1 MSRVLQQINSPN
13 VSIYQPDLSELSSM
27 KLCLVT
33 RNIPGTGFPAAGG
46 EVSSYYL
53 AKHLADAGHQV
64 FVVTRLPVNQ
74 KPRTTKNGNLIV
86 FYILSDPKIP
96 IKPNVY
102 TGLNWASNIPQLT
115 SIIEH
120 IKPDIVHS
128 YSIDMISRIRIATSD
143 LKIPAVAT
151 INNHFLTCPFLHLDL
166 AGDICIKC
174 TPATLAKCLTRRV
187 PDRFAAAEKIMQLI
201 RKNFARGYNHY
212 TVLSQSHKVIL
223 MQYGFPPSKITVIPN
238 FIDVQEFQVR
248 AKKYA
253 EEIEQN
259 LKLPK
264 TKPIVTY
271 VGYLREQKGVKYLIQ
286 VIPQILREH
295 PDAYFLIVGL
305 GPQRNE
311 LIQLATKTG
320 VAEKTLFVEYIDPE
334 KIPAVYYKSTIIVFP
349 SIWPEPLGRVH
360 LEAFAVE
367 KPIVATNVGG
377 IPEIVQNNVNG
388 LLVPPKDSTR
398 LAEAINTL
406 LADPKTCR
414 IMGVEGRKYIE
425 INNSSQRVLNQFL
438 TIYQQLTQN

>member
-1 MSRVLQQINSPN
+1 
-13 VSIYQPDLSELSSM
+13 M
-27 KLCLVT
+27 KICLIT

-74 KPRTTKNGNLIV
+74 KPRTTKKGNLTV
-86 FYILSDPKIP
+86 FYTLSDPKIP
-96 IKPNVY
+96 IKPSVY

-115 SIIEH
+115 SIIGH
-120 IKPDIVHS
+120 IKPDIIHS
-128 YSIDMISRIRIATSD
+128 YSIDMISRIRIVTSD
-143 LKIPAVAT
+143 LKIPTVAT
-151 INNHFLTCPFLHLDL
+151 INNHFLTCPFLHLDPD
-166 AGDICIKC
+166 GDICINC
-174 TPATLAKCLTRRV
+174 TFVNLAKCLTRRT
-187 PDRFAAAEKIMQLI
+187 PARFAAAEKIMQLI
-201 RKNFARGYNHY
+201 RKNFARGYDHY
-212 TVLSQSHKVIL
+212 TVLSQSHKAIL
-223 MQYGFPPSKITVIPN
+223 IQQGFPSSKITVIPN
-238 FIDVQEFQVR
+238 FIDVQEFRVR

-253 EEIEQN
+253 DEIEQN

-286 VIPQILREH
+286 AIPQILREH
-295 PDAYFLIVGL
+295 SDAYFLIVGP

-311 LIQLATKTG
+311 LTQLAAKIG
-320 VAEKTLFVEYIDPE
+320 VAEKTIFVEYIDPE
-334 KIPAVYYKSTIIVFP
+334 KIPAIYYESTIIVFP
-349 SIWPEPLGRVH
+349 PIWSEPLGRVH

-377 IPEIVQNNVNG
+377 IPEIVQNNING
-388 LLVPPKDSTR
+388 LLVPPKDSTK

-414 IMGVEGRKYIE
+414 IMGIEGRKYIE
-425 INNSSQRVLNQFL
+425 TNNSPQRVLNQFL
-438 TIYQQLTQN
+438 TIYQQLTKTSQEAQNLG